1 MLIFLDNKFLFVIK
15 STLYVY
21 SVLFVIY
28 ENSEI
33 IEYLASILMWKVQVC
48 IGISH
53 CYTNDIF
60 CVEIWFLHGVLF
72 IFMEFLHGLLCS
84 TNSTVATVLH
94 GDFCY
99 IIHVGFANLLF
110 CRTNIELNDK

>member
-33 IEYLASILMWKVQVC
+33 IEYLVSILMWKVQILVSLTFILMIYFVLRYGYC
-48 IGISH
+48 MVYSL
-53 CYTNDIF
+53 
-60 CVEIWFLHGVLF
+60 FLWSFYMV
-72 IFMEFLHGLLCS
+72 
-84 TNSTVATVLH
+84 
-94 GDFCY
+94 
-99 IIHVGFANLLF
+99 
-110 CRTNIELNDK
+110 